1 LYGGGSP
8 HGNQPQPPRRRPG
21 RDDRSCPA
29 GQRLRR
35 RDGQTDHPSWH
46 HHDHPDGD
54 QRALTATTTA
64 TGPLTDSELAWLNV
78 PTKLRQTTTKVL
90 TQGQSQVT
98 RAMLEQWVSTLR
110 SCSRELARLGAP
122 SARLQPVYVLVKQ
135 ACQQY
140 DKGAACFAKAAPLI
154 NSTSRVRE
162 VQQAMDC
169 GSAAINKGSELL
181 ADAEVKGIEIRTA
194 G

>member
-1 LYGGGSP
+1 MSTSP
-8 HGNQPQPPRRRPG
+8 SRRA
-21 RDDRSCPA
+21 A
-29 GQRLRR
+29 GLAVTIGVALLVSGCAGETAKPTTQA
-35 RDGQTDHPSWH
+35 GTTTATPTPTST
-46 HHDHPDGD
+46 
-54 QRALTATTTA
+54 LTATTTA

-110 SCSRELARLGAP
+110 SCSRELAQLGAP
-122 SARLQPVYVLVKQ
+122 TARLQPVHVLLKQ

-154 NSTSRVRE
+154 NSASRVRE

-169 GSAAINKGSELL
+169 GSAALNKGSELL
-181 ADAEVKGIEIRTA
+181 AAAEVKGIEVRTA